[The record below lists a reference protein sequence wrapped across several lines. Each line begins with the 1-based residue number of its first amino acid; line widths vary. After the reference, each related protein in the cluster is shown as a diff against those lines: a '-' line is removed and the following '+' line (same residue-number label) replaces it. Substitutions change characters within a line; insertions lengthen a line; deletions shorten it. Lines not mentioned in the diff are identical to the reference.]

1 MCVRQNPQAMTDE
14 SKIVDLSGDGGV
26 IKEIYQEG
34 AGEVP
39 PIGYEVSGRRILA
52 ACLSVRSDF

>member
-1 MCVRQNPQAMTDE
+1 MADT

-39 PIGYEVSGRRILA
+39 PAGYEVSGRRILTTGI
-52 ACLSVRSDF
+52 SVRGDC

>member
-1 MCVRQNPQAMTDE
+1 MTDA

-39 PIGYEVSGRRILA
+39 PAGYEVSGKQA
-52 ACLSVRSDF
+52 VSLSLSLFVRGKS